1 MKEQKTNVGKMIM
14 ISQEQRD
21 MLVDIDDVFVSHLF
35 TYGIQFDCDFWGIL
49 PNNIQ
54 DISRCLNPDIDWDI
68 ERIEKALLTL
78 EKLGLIQFFGKN
90 NFLIYVVDFGMN
102 NYIDTLKLNF
112 RVHNKKPK
120 YEREMMIAIA
130 NGELHPTIMELP
142 AISKKGGQ
150 KSIFV
155 QKYNNREFKGD
166 EVLKLFYP
174 DLYCGINKY
183 AKDSTDT
190 DRDLENKHQVNNSN
204 KLETESKSESKPISV
219 PITESKPESS
229 SIIDSNKESNIDI
242 DSTKENGIHNEKE
255 YSNDDLPF

>member
-1 MKEQKTNVGKMIM
+1 MNEITKNVGKMIM

-54 DISRCLNPDIDWDI
+54 DISRCLNPDIDWGT
-68 ERIEKALLTL
+68 ERIEKALKTM
-78 EKLGLIQFFGKN
+78 ETLGLIQFFGKD
-90 NFLIYVVDFGMN
+90 NFLIYVVDYGIN

-112 RVHNKKPK
+112 RKNNKKPK

-150 KSIFV
+150 KSIFIE
-155 QKYNNREFKGD
+155 KYNKRQFSGD
-166 EVLKLFYP
+166 DILTLLYP
-174 DLYCGINKY
+174 DLYIGENKY

-190 DRDLENKHQVNNSN
+190 VRDIENKHQVNNSN
-204 KLETESKSESKPISV
+204 KPESESKPISV
-219 PITESKPESS
+219 PESS
-229 SIIDSNKESNIDI
+229 SIIDSIKESNIDI
-242 DSTKENGIHNEKE
+242 DSTKEYGIQKERE

>member
-1 MKEQKTNVGKMIM
+1 MNEITKNVGKMIM

-54 DISRCLNPDIDWDI
+54 DISRCLNPDIDWGI
-68 ERIEKALLTL
+68 ERIEKALKTM
-78 EKLGLIQFFGKN
+78 ETLGLIQFFGKD
-90 NFLIYVVDFGMN
+90 NFLIYVVDYGIN

-112 RVHNKKPK
+112 RKNNKKPK
-120 YEREMMIAIA
+120 YEREMMTAIA

-142 AISKKGGQ
+142 AVPKKGGQ
-150 KSIFV
+150 KHVFMESYI
-155 QKYNNREFKGD
+155 NRQFKPN
-166 EVLKLFYP
+166 EVLNLFYP
-174 DLYCGINKY
+174 DLYLGKNKY

-190 DRDLENKHQVNNSN
+190 VRDIENKHQVNNSN
-204 KLETESKSESKPISV
+204 KPESESTSISV
-219 PITESKPESS
+219 PESS
-229 SIIDSNKESNIDI
+229 SIIDSIKESNIDI
-242 DSTKENGIHNEKE
+242 DSNKEYGIQKERE

>member
-1 MKEQKTNVGKMIM
+1 MNTIKKNVGKMIM

-54 DISRCLNPDIDWDI
+54 DISRCLNPDIDWGI
-68 ERIEKALLTL
+68 ERIEKALKTM
-78 EKLGLIQFFGKN
+78 ETLGLIQFFGKD
-90 NFLIYVVDFGMN
+90 NFLIYVVDYGIN

-112 RVHNKKPK
+112 RKNNKKPK
-120 YEREMMIAIA
+120 YEREMMTAIA

-142 AISKKGGQ
+142 AVPKKGGQ
-150 KSIFV
+150 KHVFMESYI
-155 QKYNNREFKGD
+155 NRQFKPN
-166 EVLKLFYP
+166 EVLNLFYP
-174 DLYCGINKY
+174 DLYLGKNKY

-190 DRDLENKHQVNNSN
+190 VRDIENKHQVNNSN
-204 KLETESKSESKPISV
+204 KPESESKPISV
-219 PITESKPESS
+219 PESS
-229 SIIDSNKESNIDI
+229 SIIDSIKESNIDI